1 MIFQEK
7 KTPQDTQRNRL
18 ANTGGLTHGNSRET
32 YGLYFSLN
40 ENPHGVILAFL
51 SRLKLHTKSVS
62 YPLMRE
68 AYSF

>member
-51 SRLKLHTKSVS
+51 SRLKTTH
-62 YPLMRE
+62 
-68 AYSF
+68 